1 MMRLI
6 AVRYGMGG
14 CGAHELSLCAAEL
27 TVSHHSLP
35 EWFSLGRTVRL
46 LDSRLACCVEQC
58 SRLSWSVSSSV
69 EC

>member
-27 TVSHHSLP
+27 TVSHHSLAR
-35 EWFSLGRTVRL
+35 STR
-46 LDSRLACCVEQC
+46 CVEQC
-58 SRLSWSVSSSV
+58 IRLCWRSHSVLSV
-69 EC
+69 EPEGQHTLSA

>member
-27 TVSHHSLP
+27 TVSHHSLARVVLP
-35 EWFSLGRTVRL
+35 RPHSQTTRFEVDMLRRTVQPIEL
-46 LDSRLACCVEQC
+46 
-58 SRLSWSVSSSV
+58 
-69 EC
+69 ECLIQR